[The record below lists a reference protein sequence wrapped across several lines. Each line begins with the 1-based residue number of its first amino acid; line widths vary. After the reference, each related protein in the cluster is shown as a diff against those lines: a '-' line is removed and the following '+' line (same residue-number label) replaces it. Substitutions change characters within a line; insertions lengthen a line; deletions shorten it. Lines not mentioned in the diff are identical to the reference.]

1 MSSHAEV
8 AEASSRRMRATLARC
23 RLALLFLATVGA
35 LVGDVRATL
44 SLGSVLGFAAAWA
57 VGGLGAVDARRTR
70 RQSDPVVVLTAAAD
84 DILAAAWIA
93 AFPQAASAAG
103 LTALAAAGNAVL
115 LKGIRLG
122 SVGVVRCAAVSS
134 AFWMHRS
141 ATAVTLRQYA
151 TVVVTDVVASMLV
164 ARLAS
169 EERRRGR
176 GQAAAAREAQA
187 LAAALR
193 RQRAIHEATRAVAAA
208 SGLDEA
214 LAAICSA
221 AGQLL
226 DAQFATVLL
235 AGGQDCRVRGHWNV
249 PRIEGTE
256 LGMVSPEV
264 AEQMPSGRV
273 LATGEAVCIE
283 DVTLHPHPGV
293 RALAERYGWRA
304 CLSVPMVSREETIGS
319 LNVYFS
325 TPVRVDDEPRA
336 LAELLAAEAAG
347 LVRTA
352 LLIEELREQAVTDS
366 LTGLFNFRFA
376 RERMESLLADA
387 ARRQRPLSV
396 LFVDVDNLKDV
407 NDRDGHARGDALLRT
422 VAQTLRAHLRPVDIA
437 ARAGGDEFIVI
448 LPETDAHG
456 ALSVAV
462 RLRAALHGELDDA
475 LSATVSIGCATA
487 PVDGTT
493 VDGLVRAADLAMY
506 AAKRTGRDRV
516 VPAGTSRPLTASSE

>member
-23 RLALLFLATVGA
+23 RLALLVLATVGA

-84 DILAAAWIA
+84 DLLAAAWIA

-103 LTALAAAGNAVL
+103 VTALAAAGNAVL
-115 LKGIRLG
+115 LKGVRLG
-122 SVGVVRCAAVSS
+122 SVGVLRCAAVGS
-134 AFWMHRS
+134 AFWMQRS
-141 ATAVTLRQYA
+141 VTAGTLRQYA
-151 TVVVTDVVASMLV
+151 TVVVADVVASMLV

-235 AGGQDCRVRGHWNV
+235 PAGHARRIRGGWNV
-249 PRIEGTE
+249 PKIERTDLRTISE
-256 LGMVSPEV
+256 KV
-264 AEQMPSGRV
+264 AAQLPSGQV
-273 LATGEAVCIE
+273 LATGQVACIE
-283 DVTLHPHPGV
+283 DVTLHPDPGV
-293 RALAERYGWRA
+293 RALAQRYGWRA
-304 CLSVPMVSREETIGS
+304 CLGVPMISRGETIGS

-325 TPVRVDDEPRA
+325 TPFRVDDEARA

-366 LTGLFNFRFA
+366 LTGLFNFRYA
-376 RERMESLLADA
+376 RERMEALLADA
-387 ARRQRPLSV
+387 ARRHRPLSV
-396 LFVDVDNLKDV
+396 LFIDVDNLKEI
-407 NDRDGHARGDALLRT
+407 NDRDGHARGDALLRG
-422 VAQTLRAHLRPVDIA
+422 VAKTLRAHLRPVDIA
-437 ARAGGDEFIVI
+437 ARAGGDEFIVV
-448 LPETDAHG
+448 LPETDADG

-462 RLRAALHGELDDA
+462 RLRAALRGEIDDG
-475 LSATVSIGCATA
+475 LSATASIGCATA

-493 VDGLVRAADLAMY
+493 VDALVRAADLAMY
-506 AAKRTGRDRV
+506 TAKRTGRDRV
-516 VPAGTSRPLTASSE
+516 MPAGTSGSATASTG